1 MAKEQTWQVNIDGTE
16 HRVTYVRQGLRSS
29 ASTLFV
35 DEGEG
40 KLIWPRDGYVD
51 EPIMIGDKECRF
63 VVRNYIPDIVVDGML
78 VDAKKSY
85 VHIEDVP
92 TWCRFV
98 TAIMIVI
105 LFLLLRNVWV
115 AIIAA
120 GVAWLVTDRIAHCPG
135 MPRKKKITYYLAV
148 LAAVLLISLV
158 IAIVRSG
165 I

>member
-16 HRVTYVRQGLRSS
+16 HTVTYVRQGLRSS

-51 EPIMIGDKECRF
+51 EEIMIGDKACRF

-78 VDAKKSY
+78 LDTKKPY
-85 VHIEDVP
+85 VHIDDVP

-105 LFLLLRNVWV
+105 LFLLLRNAWV
-115 AIIAA
+115 AIIAGGA
-120 GVAWLVTDRIAHCPG
+120 AWLVTDRIAHSPA

-148 LAAVLLISLV
+148 LAAVLLVSLV
-158 IAIVRSG
+158 IAIVRSNV
-165 I
+165 